1 MFWDAG
7 AGFFRFGDG
16 GFALSREH
24 ADWRRLKELG
34 GFSGWDM

>member
-16 GFALSREH
+16 GFALFGERG
-24 ADWRRLKELG
+24 DWRRSKEMSC
-34 GFSGWDM
+34 FSAWDM